1 VDTSFNTKEG
11 VKMNNEELTKRMDED
26 AVEAKKHFDEL
37 PIEARK
43 IISSWV
49 SKWYM
54 KTGYKR
60 LGKIMANFAKEN

>member
-1 VDTSFNTKEG
+1 
-11 VKMNNEELTKRMDED
+11 MYNEELIKRMDED
-26 AVEAKKHFDEL
+26 AVEAKKEFDEL

-54 KTGYKR
+54 KTGFKR
-60 LGKIMANFAKEN
+60 LGRIMVSFAKEKKE

>member
-1 VDTSFNTKEG
+1 MD
-11 VKMNNEELTKRMDED
+11 NEELIKRMDED
-26 AVEAKKHFDEL
+26 EVGAKKEFDEL

-54 KTGYKR
+54 KTGFKR
-60 LGKIMANFAKEN
+60 LGRIMVSFAKGKRE